1 VREFDRPLVVTVG
14 YGENTDSMKTPKPGS
29 DFSENQL
36 SSKTVYRGG
45 FLEVKEDRV
54 RLPDGKS
61 AIREYLVHPGA
72 VVIIPVLDNGML
84 VMERQFR
91 YPLHNHFYELPAGK
105 IEPGED
111 PLLCA
116 QRELLEETGYA
127 AKGWQPL
134 GVAYPCVAYSDER
147 QPFYLAQ
154 GLSYRGSNP
163 DDEEFL
169 EVLKVE
175 LSTALGWVREGKIT
189 DGKTINGL
197 FWLQQVM
204 RGEV

>member
-1 VREFDRPLVVTVG
+1 MKSSD
-14 YGENTDSMKTPKPGS
+14 TDKSS
-29 DFSENQL
+29 DLSETRI
-36 SSKTVYRGG
+36 SSKTVYQGG

-54 RLPDGKS
+54 KLPDGKT
-61 AIREYLVHPGA
+61 AVREYLVHPGA
-72 VVIIPVLDNGML
+72 VVIIPVLADGML
-84 VMERQFR
+84 VMERQYR

-116 QRELLEETGYA
+116 QRELLEETGYVA
-127 AKGWQPL
+127 QNWRYLAT
-134 GVAYPCVAYSDER
+134 AYPCVAYSDER
-147 QPFYLAQ
+147 QLFYLAQ
-154 GLSYRGSNP
+154 GLSHHGGKP

-175 LSTALGWVREGKIT
+175 LATALEWVREGKIT

-197 FWLQQVM
+197 FWAEKILK
-204 RGEV
+204 